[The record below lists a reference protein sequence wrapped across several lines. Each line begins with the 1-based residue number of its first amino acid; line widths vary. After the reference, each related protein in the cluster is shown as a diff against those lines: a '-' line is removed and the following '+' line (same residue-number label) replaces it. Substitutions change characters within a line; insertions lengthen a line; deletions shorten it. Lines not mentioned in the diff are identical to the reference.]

1 MTRQRKLSPQ
11 AELVLIT
18 LLAASATWCHGY
30 ELSQRTGLKSGSLYP
45 ILIRLSETGLLDSKW
60 EESNIAGRPPR
71 HVYRLTRKGV
81 AVAHSL
87 QTISANCRTRTRPA
101 GAM

>member
-1 MTRQRKLSPQ
+1 MARQRKLSPQ
-11 AELVLIT
+11 AEALLVM
-18 LLAASATWCHGY
+18 LLDASSKWLHGY

-45 ILIRLSETGLLDSKW
+45 ILIRLSEIGLLDSKW

-71 HVYRLTRKGV
+71 HIYRITRKGV

-87 QTISANCRTRTRPA
+87 QVSSANSQIRRRTA
-101 GAM
+101 GAI